1 MFPTIKGVKQI
12 SWLKLNSNSVCV
24 GLGLITDHPM
34 VLHHAKAAALPRT
47 NQKLAYLSVEEHKGP
62 KAINRDILALI
73 RLLPCPCLC
82 CQITPKSY
90 DRTPGSAAA
99 RPARCPT
106 KIRIMYMATPGA
118 ALDRESLDSC
128 CRSRMH
134 WKSWTCRGQS
144 GKFPVRLLR
153 SVLYNETG
161 YWNETSISLPTK
173 FSFSVYKIERKKN
186 TKTRPV
192 VFPRI

>member
-1 MFPTIKGVKQI
+1 M
-12 SWLKLNSNSVCV
+12 CV

-34 VLHHAKAAALPRT
+34 VLRHAKAAALPRT
-47 NQKLAYLSVEEHKGP
+47 NQKLAYLSVEEHKDP
-62 KAINRDILALI
+62 KAINHDILSLI

-118 ALDRESLDSC
+118 ALDRA
-128 CRSRMH
+128 
-134 WKSWTCRGQS
+134 WTVAAGAGCT
-144 GKFPVRLLR
+144 GKAEHAEANL
-153 SVLYNETG
+153 G
-161 YWNETSISLPTK
+161 
-173 FSFSVYKIERKKN
+173 SFLCAS
-186 TKTRPV
+186 
-192 VFPRI
+192 